1 MKLSECEILPGIIL
15 DVEDP
20 KHIGRVKAMVPT
32 WFDADVMNKEA
43 MPWIWPCGMGGY
55 QRFSKLENGR
65 KIWVLHNKEND
76 LEYWYWPMFEETEQT
91 KPIIDQY
98 DSTEILLA
106 RGGGESSGGDG
117 TSGDIFIY
125 YNDSDGIVLKIGDT
139 KINIT
144 NTKEIHIT
152 DSKSTIKIVG
162 GIITIGKEGDEG
174 ERAILG
180 ETLKEVLTTLSN
192 DIKQAAQPLK
202 GDPYIADHGEGFVTA
217 ASNLNNGLENILSDT
232 VKISK

>member
-1 MKLSECEILPGIIL
+1 MKLSECEVLPGVVI

-32 WFDADVMNKEA
+32 WFDSDVMEKDA
-43 MPWIWPCGMGGY
+43 LPWVWPCGMCGY

-76 LEYWYWPMFEETEQT
+76 LEYWYWPMFEEIEQT

-106 RGGGESSGGDG
+106 RGGGESGNV
-117 TSGDIFIY
+117 FIY
-125 YNDSDGIVLKIGDT
+125 YNDAEGIILKIGET
-139 KINIT
+139 KINI
-144 NTKEIHIT
+144 NNDKEIHIT
-152 DSKSTIKIVG
+152 DGTSSFDIVG
-162 GIITIGKEGDEG
+162 SKITIGKQDNLEQTVM
-174 ERAILG
+174 G
-180 ETLKEVLTTLSN
+180 ETLQKALIDFAGKIKNAGQKMISSNPYVSPHGPDFVEAGDTL
-192 DIKQAAQPLK
+192 K
-202 GDPYIADHGEGFVTA
+202 ADLQNV
-217 ASNLNNGLENILSDT
+217 LSDT

>member
-1 MKLSECEILPGIIL
+1 MKLSECEVLPGVVI

-32 WFDADVMNKEA
+32 WFDSDVMEKEA
-43 MPWIWPCGMGGY
+43 LPWIWPCGMGGY

-76 LEYWYWPMFEETEQT
+76 LEYWYWPMFEETEQS

-98 DSTEILLA
+98 DSTELLLC
-106 RGGGESSGGDG
+106 RGGGESGN
-117 TSGDIFIY
+117 IYIY
-125 YNDSDGIVLKIGDT
+125 YNDAEGIVAKIGDT

-144 NTKEIHIT
+144 TNKEIYIT

-162 GIITIGKEGDEG
+162 GIITIGKEGDAG
-174 ERAILG
+174 EPAVLG
-180 ETLKEVLTTLSN
+180 DKLKTALTNLVGNIHNLASTFTNPYVQASQQPCMKMGDDLAN
-192 DIKQAAQPLK
+192 DVK
-202 GDPYIADHGEGFVTA
+202 E
-217 ASNLNNGLENILSDT
+217 ILSGT
-232 VKISK
+232 VKITQ

>member
-1 MKLSECEILPGIIL
+1 MKLSECEVLPGVVI

-32 WFDADVMNKEA
+32 WFDSDVMEKDA
-43 MPWIWPCGMGGY
+43 LPWIWPCGMGGY

-76 LEYWYWPMFEETEQT
+76 LEYWYWPMFEEIEQS

-98 DSTEILLA
+98 DSTELLLC
-106 RGGGESSGGDG
+106 RGGGESGN
-117 TSGDIFIY
+117 IYIY
-125 YNDSDGIVLKIGDT
+125 YNDAEGIVAKIGDT

-144 NTKEIHIT
+144 TNKEIYIT

-162 GIITIGKEGDEG
+162 GIITIGKEGDAG
-174 ERAILG
+174 EPAVLG
-180 ETLKEVLTTLSN
+180 DKLKTALTNLVGNIHNLASTFTNPYVQASQQPCMKMGDDLSN
-192 DIKQAAQPLK
+192 DVK
-202 GDPYIADHGEGFVTA
+202 E
-217 ASNLNNGLENILSDT
+217 ILSGT
-232 VKISK
+232 VKITQ

>member
-1 MKLSECEILPGIIL
+1 MKLSECEVLPGVVI

-32 WFDADVMNKEA
+32 WFDSDVMEKEA
-43 MPWIWPCGMGGY
+43 LPWIWPCGMGGY

-76 LEYWYWPMFEETEQT
+76 LEYWYWPMFEEIEQS

-98 DSTEILLA
+98 DSTELLLC
-106 RGGGESSGGDG
+106 RGGGESGNVY
-117 TSGDIFIY
+117 IY
-125 YNDSDGIVLKIGDT
+125 YNDTEGIVAKIGDT

-144 NTKEIHIT
+144 TNKEIYIT

-162 GIITIGKEGDEG
+162 GIITIGKEGDAG
-174 ERAILG
+174 EPAVLG
-180 ETLKEVLTTLSN
+180 DKLKTALTNLVGNIHNLASTFTNPYVQASQQPCMKMGDDLAN
-192 DIKQAAQPLK
+192 DVK
-202 GDPYIADHGEGFVTA
+202 E
-217 ASNLNNGLENILSDT
+217 ILSGT
-232 VKISK
+232 VKITQ

>member
-1 MKLSECEILPGIIL
+1 MKLGECEVLPGVVI

-32 WFDADVMNKEA
+32 WFDSDVMEKEA
-43 MPWIWPCGMGGY
+43 LPWIWPCGMGGY

-76 LEYWYWPMFEETEQT
+76 LEYWYWPMFEEIEQS

-98 DSTEILLA
+98 DSTELLLC
-106 RGGGESSGGDG
+106 RGGGESGN
-117 TSGDIFIY
+117 IYIY
-125 YNDSDGIVLKIGDT
+125 YNDAEGIILKIGEV

-144 NTKEIHIT
+144 NDQEIHIT
-152 DSKSTIKIVG
+152 DGTASFDIVG
-162 GIITIGKEGDEG
+162 NQITIGKQDNLQRTVMG
-174 ERAILG
+174 EDLQKALIDFAG
-180 ETLKEVLTTLSN
+180 KIKNAGQKMTTSN
-192 DIKQAAQPLK
+192 
-202 GDPYIADHGEGFVTA
+202 PYVSPHGPDFVTA
-217 ASNLNNGLENILSDT
+217 ADELKSKLQDVLSDT